1 MTPRWLSNWRALNAK
16 RATIAKSRAGRE
28 LALISAAK
36 RSERA
41 QLNAEAEHRLIIT
54 NALEL
59 RKQLGL
65 PEWPGIGGK

>member
-28 LALISAAK
+28 LALIGVQKRKAK
-36 RSERA
+36 V
-41 QLNAEAEHRLIIT
+41 IT